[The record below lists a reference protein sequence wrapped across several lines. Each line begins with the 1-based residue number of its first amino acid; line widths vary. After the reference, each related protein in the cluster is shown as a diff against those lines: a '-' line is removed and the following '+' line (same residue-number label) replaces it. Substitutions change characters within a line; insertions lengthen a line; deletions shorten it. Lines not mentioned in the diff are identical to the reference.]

1 MSWFSNTWK
10 YFFGESCTRPTPN
23 VDLES
28 KPDLNTN
35 LLSNNPI
42 TTDEPVIQRKVLFID
57 ILDDEHKEEIK
68 VEPILEQEEIKVEQ
82 QVEPI
87 LEQEEIKVEPILE
100 QEEIKVEPILEQEV
114 EQQAEPILEQEVE
127 QQAEPIVEQEVE
139 QQVEPI
145 VEQEEIKEHHNDA
158 PIVEQQVEQPIV
170 ESFLPKTAAECA
182 ILNQNLPENWRPFP
196 MSNILQ

>member
-1 MSWFSNTWK
+1 MFSNTWK
-10 YFFGESCTRPTPN
+10 YFFGESCSRPTPN

-57 ILDDEHKEEIK
+57 ILDGESEHK
-68 VEPILEQEEIKVEQ
+68 
-82 QVEPI
+82 
-87 LEQEEIKVEPILE
+87 
-100 QEEIKVEPILEQEV
+100 EEIKVEPILEQEV
-114 EQQAEPILEQEVE
+114 EQQAEPILEQQEIKVEPILE
-127 QQAEPIVEQEVE
+127 QQAEPIL
-139 QQVEPI
+139 
-145 VEQEEIKEHHNDA
+145 EQEEIKEHHNEA
-158 PIVEQQVEQPIV
+158 PIVEQQAEPILEQEEIKVEDQQIDL
-170 ESFLPKTAAECA
+170 SLLPKTAAECA